1 MKEDSPKDSNSLQ
14 HVAIVMDGNGRWA
27 KQQGKKTLL
36 GHQQGA
42 KALRKIVEE
51 SIRRNIK
58 FLTVYAFSSENWLRP
73 KDEVDGLMAL
83 MRQMLKNE
91 AKKLYEKNV
100 RLKVIGKKNK
110 LPKDLQKLIQQVEEK
125 SKTNDALTLVMAISY
140 GARQEIIGAVKNLAT
155 QVLADKIN
163 PKEITEEKFE
173 SFLDTQGI
181 PDPDLL
187 IRTSG
192 EKRISN
198 FLLWQ
203 CAYSEFYFTPVYWP
217 DFDETEYEKAIEDY
231 KTRKRR
237 FGLRI

>member
-42 KALRKIVEE
+42 KTLRKIVEE
-51 SIRRNIK
+51 SIRREIK
-58 FLTVYAFSSENWLRP
+58 FLTVYAFSAENWLRP
-73 KDEVDGLMAL
+73 KDEVDGLMGL
-83 MRQMLKNE
+83 MRHMLKNE
-91 AKKLYEKNV
+91 AKKLYEQNV
-100 RLKVIGKKNK
+100 CLKVIGTKDK

-155 QVLADKIN
+155 QVLEDKIN
-163 PKEITEEKFE
+163 PEEITEEKFE